1 MFHLGIGGHG
11 DRLMK
16 LSFDETFR
24 KRLIIVSNICFCSVT
39 ENHRNISFHF
49 ILLLISKMTDCS
61 TPENKVE
68 PKDLLSEGLVNL
80 LKPAVEETDKNVTET
95 KKSQFILRE
104 NIDKLSEELLKLS
117 AVQKPPI
124 DLDPYVRKL
133 VNCRRKVTLVN
144 SVLQNTHERLTKLQ
158 TNINKEINKK
168 RGVEQPATIS

>member
-1 MFHLGIGGHG
+1 MA
-11 DRLMK
+11 
-16 LSFDETFR
+16 
-24 KRLIIVSNICFCSVT
+24 
-39 ENHRNISFHF
+39 
-49 ILLLISKMTDCS
+49 DCS
-61 TPENKVE
+61 TPDNKIE

-80 LKPAVEETDKNVTET
+80 LKPVEEIDKNVTET
-95 KKSQFILRE
+95 KQSQFILRE
-104 NIDKLSEELLKLS
+104 NIDKLSEKLLKLS

-168 RGVEQPATIS
+168 RGIEQPATIS